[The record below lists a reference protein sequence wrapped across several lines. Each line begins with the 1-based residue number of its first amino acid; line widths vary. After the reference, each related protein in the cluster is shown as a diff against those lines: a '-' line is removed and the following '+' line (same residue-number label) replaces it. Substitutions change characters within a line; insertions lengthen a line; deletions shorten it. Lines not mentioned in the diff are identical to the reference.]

1 VTGGDDLRRSGGRS
15 GLIRDHN
22 RRKGGIYWYGE
33 MNIMGRMRRVKRIER
48 IEKDQESIIPQ
59 GIKGDLITGHVLID

>member
-1 VTGGDDLRRSGGRS
+1 
-15 GLIRDHN
+15 
-22 RRKGGIYWYGE
+22 